1 MPIVAVERPLRES
14 IGNEAVDS
22 LIRLINHSQADQKR
36 DILEIVEEKFERRL
50 SEEISNLKVTLLEKI
65 NEVDTRLFKEMTKN
79 KSDLIKWMFLFW
91 AGQVAVIL
99 GILFAFF
106 KS

>member
-36 DILEIVEEKFERRL
+36 DILEIVEEKFEHRL

>member
-1 MPIVAVERPLRES
+1 MSMVAIEDPLRES

-22 LIRLINHSQADQKR
+22 LIRLINRSQDDQKK

-79 KSDLIKWMFLFW
+79 KADLIKWMFLFW
-91 AGQVAVIL
+91 AGQLAVIL
-99 GILFAFF
+99 GVLFAFF